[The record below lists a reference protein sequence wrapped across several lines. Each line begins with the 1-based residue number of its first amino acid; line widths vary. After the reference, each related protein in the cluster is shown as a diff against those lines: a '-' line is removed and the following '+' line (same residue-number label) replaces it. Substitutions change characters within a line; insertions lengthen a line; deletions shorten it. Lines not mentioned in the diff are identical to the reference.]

1 MRVLITG
8 DTGFVG
14 KAIVAALRERGDAL
28 VVVSRDAARARAL
41 GDVAAVEGDLQTP
54 GPWTAGLAGA
64 DAVIHLAGAPI
75 AARRWSA
82 QQKQMLRDSRVETTR
97 VLVEAMAA
105 APDDSRPRTLITA
118 SGSDYYPFAPDNEFD
133 DDEVTERDPPGDS
146 FLARLCRD
154 WEAEAQGAERLGVRV
169 VRMRT
174 AMVLGPGG
182 GALARLKTQYRL
194 FAGGRIG
201 SGRQWVPWIHRD
213 DAVRAYLTAL
223 DDDRYI
229 GPINLVT
236 SAARNEELSRAIGK
250 ALHRPSWLPVP
261 SFALRAA
268 LGEFAEYLLN
278 GRRMVPARLRELGFT
293 WTRPSLEQAVAD
305 G

>member
-8 DTGFVG
+8 GTGFVG
-14 KAIVAALRERGDAL
+14 SALVAALRARGDAL
-28 VVVSRDAARARAL
+28 VVVSRDAQRARAL
-41 GDVAAVEGDLQTP
+41 GDVAAVEADLQSA
-54 GPWTAGLAGA
+54 GPWTTALAGA
-64 DAVIHLAGAPI
+64 DAVIHHAGEPI

-97 VLVEAMAA
+97 VLVEAIAA
-105 APDDSRPRTLITA
+105 APAEDRPRTLIAA

-133 DDEVTERDPPGDS
+133 DDEVTERDGPGDS

-154 WEAEAQGAERLGVRV
+154 WEAEARAAERLGVRAV
-169 VRMRT
+169 CMRT

-182 GALARLKTQYRL
+182 ALAKLVTPFKL
-194 FAGGRIG
+194 FFGGPIG

-213 DAVRAYLTAL
+213 DVVRAYLAAL
-223 DDDRYI
+223 DDERYA

-236 SAARNEELSRAIGK
+236 ESVRNAELSRAIGK

-261 SFALRAA
+261 AFALRVAV
-268 LGEFAEYLLN
+268 GEFADYLLQ
-278 GRRMVPARLRELGFT
+278 GRRVVPARLRELGFT
-293 WTRPSLEQAVAD
+293 WTRPVLETAVVEP
-305 G
+305 

>member
-1 MRVLITG
+1 MRILITG
-8 DTGFVG
+8 GTGFVG

-28 VVVSRDAARARAL
+28 VVVSRDAERARAL
-41 GDVAAVEGDLQTP
+41 GDVAAVEGDLQSA
-54 GPWTAGLAGA
+54 GPWTAAVAGA
-64 DAVIHLAGAPI
+64 DAVIHLAGEPI

-82 QQKQMLRDSRVETTR
+82 QQKQQLRDSRVETTR
-97 VLVEAMAA
+97 VLVEAIAA
-105 APDDSRPRTLITA
+105 APDDSRPRTLVA
-118 SGSDYYPFAPDNEFD
+118 SSGSDYYPFAPDNEFD

-146 FLARLCRD
+146 FLARVCRD
-154 WEAEAQGAERLGVRV
+154 WEAEARGAERLGVRV
-169 VRMRT
+169 VSMRT

-182 GALARLKTQYRL
+182 ALARLKAPYRL

-213 DAVRAYLTAL
+213 DVVRAYLTAL
-223 DDDRYI
+223 DDDRYT

-293 WTRPSLEQAVAD
+293 WTRPSLESALAD

>member
-8 DTGFVG
+8 GTGFVG
-14 KAIVAALRERGDAL
+14 TAIVAALRARGDAL
-28 VVVSRDAARARAL
+28 VVVSRDAGRARAL
-41 GDVAAVEGDLQTP
+41 GDVAAVEADLQSS
-54 GPWTAGLAGA
+54 GPWTTALSGA
-64 DAVIHLAGAPI
+64 DAVIHLAGEPI

-82 QQKQMLRDSRVETTR
+82 QHKQLLRDSRVETTR

-105 APDDSRPRTLITA
+105 APADARPRALITA

-154 WEAEAQGAERLGVRV
+154 WEAEAQAAERLGVRV
-169 VRMRT
+169 VCMRT

-182 GALARLKTQYRL
+182 ALARMTTPFKL
-194 FAGGRIG
+194 FMGGRIG

-213 DAVRAYLTAL
+213 DVVRAYLAAL
-223 DDDRYI
+223 DDDRYR

-236 SAARNEELSRAIGK
+236 SSVRGAELSRAIGK
-250 ALHRPSWLPVP
+250 AQHRPSWLPVP
-261 SFALRAA
+261 GFALRAA
-268 LGEFAEYLLN
+268 LGEFAEYLLH
-278 GRRMVPARLRELGFT
+278 GRRMVPARLRELGFS
-293 WTRPSLEQAVAD
+293 WTRPSLEAAVAA
-305 G
+305 